1 MRPNILHDCANGLNT
16 SARPTVYTLE
26 LELLTD
32 LTMDSFPGTRNYIET
47 FFLSS
52 SVFPMLE
59 KLQSEF
65 TNTEFLGYGAEW
77 TPEHGDTLHSD
88 RWGSFD
94 MLLDQLNG
102 IVPTLWE
109 FEVAVNGLMS
119 SDFYKFITPATSMA
133 AFQNL
138 EYLTLPQELLL
149 GPSYGATLVPHATIA
164 VHQLLPSSL
173 RLLTLVQSTS
183 AVFDWLDGVLDNRS
197 HLWSLYGVNLVCGHV
212 RGDTYWLMEAMG
224 NIWREGRYVWFDL
237 TVCQFHSPL
246 NVTCCNGWCEGT
258 CDPYMIRV
266 ILEIH
271 VADRRLK
278 VLAVS
283 ATFRSE

>member
-1 MRPNILHDCANGLNT
+1 MRPNILHDCANGLSPST
-16 SARPTVYTLE
+16 RPTVYTLE
-26 LELLTD
+26 LELSTD
-32 LTMDSFPGTRNYIET
+32 QPMNSFPGTNNIIET
-47 FFLSS
+47 SFLSS
-52 SVFPMLE
+52 SAFPMLE
-59 KLQSEF
+59 KLQLEF
-65 TNTEFLGYGAEW
+65 TNTKFLGYGAEW
-77 TPEHGDTLHSD
+77 TPERCDILHPG

-94 MLLDQLNG
+94 VLLYQLSG

-119 SDFYKFITPATSMA
+119 SSFYYFIAPATSMT

-149 GPSYGATLVPHATIA
+149 GPSYGATLVAHATVA
-164 VHQLLPSSL
+164 VHQLFPSSL

-197 HLWSLYGVNLVCGHV
+197 HLWSLYGVDLVRGHA

-283 ATFRSE
+283 ATFRTE